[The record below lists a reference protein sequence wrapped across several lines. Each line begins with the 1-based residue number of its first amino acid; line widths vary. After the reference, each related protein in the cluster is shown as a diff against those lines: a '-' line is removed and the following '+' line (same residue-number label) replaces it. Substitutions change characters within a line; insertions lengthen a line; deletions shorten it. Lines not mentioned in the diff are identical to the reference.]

1 MSSIAYRLVVQEFKK
16 HSSVSCLARYNI
28 RPAKITFIKPMTEFL
43 FSYGLFVA
51 KVVTGL
57 IALVFVVA
65 IISGAKKKDD
75 DTELRVN
82 NLNDKYRALK
92 DRVLQSLLDKKEY
105 KQHLKE
111 LEKQQK
117 QSAKAEKGKSVKP
130 SAKPKLFVLEFD
142 GDIKASEVKTMREE
156 ITAILSVAEPQDE
169 VLLKL
174 DNSGGIVHEHGLAAS
189 QLQRIK
195 DAKLNLTV
203 SVDKV
208 AASGGYMMACVA
220 DKIVAA
226 PFAILGS
233 IGVLAQLP
241 NFHRLLDRVGVDFE
255 QHTAGEYKRTVTMFG
270 ENSDK
275 EREKLKLDL
284 QETHTLFQDFVAEHR
299 PKLDMQKVAT
309 GEHWYGKQALALNL
323 VDELQTSDEYL
334 IRALDSFDIYAV
346 NMEIKKALQE
356 RFLGGLFAS
365 LDSIKMRLAGSHHDS
380 RLN

>member
-1 MSSIAYRLVVQEFKK
+1 MSEF
-16 HSSVSCLARYNI
+16 
-28 RPAKITFIKPMTEFL
+28 FL
-43 FSYGLFVA
+43 SYGLFIA

-57 IALVFVVA
+57 ISLVFVLA
-65 IISGAKKKDD
+65 IIGGSRKKEQGTELKVTNLNEKYNELKSAVLLAVMDKKEFKQQNKKENKEKKKD
-75 DTELRVN
+75 LK
-82 NLNDKYRALK
+82 LN
-92 DRVLQSLLDKKEY
+92 
-105 KQHLKE
+105 
-111 LEKQQK
+111 QK
-117 QSAKAEKGKSVKP
+117 SP
-130 SAKPKLFVLEFD
+130 AKPKLFVLEFD
-142 GDIKASEVKTMREE
+142 GDIKASEVKTLRDE
-156 ITAILSVAEPQDE
+156 ITALLSVAQPQDE

-195 DAKLNLTV
+195 DAKLNITV

-241 NFHRLLDRVGVDFE
+241 NFHRLLDKAGIDFE

-284 QETHTLFQDFVAEHR
+284 QETHTLFRDFVAEHR
-299 PKLDMQKVAT
+299 PKLDIEKVAT
-309 GEHWYGKQALALNL
+309 GEHWYGTQALELNL
-323 VDELQTSDEYL
+323 VDEIKTSDELL
-334 IRALDSFDIYAV
+334 INALNSYDIYQIE
-346 NMEIKKALQE
+346 MEEKKGLQE
-356 RFLGGLFAS
+356 KFLGGLFAS
-365 LDSIKMRLAGSHHDS
+365 FSNVKSKLADQQNDS
-380 RLN
+380 RFY

>member
-1 MSSIAYRLVVQEFKK
+1 
-16 HSSVSCLARYNI
+16 
-28 RPAKITFIKPMTEFL
+28 MTEFL
-43 FSYGLFVA
+43 FSYGLFIA

-65 IISGAKKKDD
+65 IIGGAKKKDD
-75 DTELRVN
+75 PAELKVT
-82 NLNDKYRALK
+82 NLNEKYRALK
-92 DRVLQSLLDKKEY
+92 DRVLQSLMDKKDY

-111 LEKQQK
+111 VAKQDK
-117 QSAKAEKGKSVKP
+117 QEAKANKGKNLKQTSK
-130 SAKPKLFVLEFD
+130 AKLFVLEFE
-142 GDIKASEVKTMREE
+142 GDIKASEVETMREE
-156 ITAILSVAEPQDE
+156 ITAVLSVAEPQDE

-195 DAKLNLTV
+195 DAKLTLTV

-241 NFHRLLDRVGVDFE
+241 NFNRLLDRVGVDFE

-270 ENSDK
+270 KNSDK

-284 QETHTLFQDFVAEHR
+284 QETHTLFRDFVFEHR
-299 PKLDMQKVAT
+299 SKLDMEKVAT
-309 GEHWYGKQALALNL
+309 GEHWYGKQALELNL

-334 IRALDSFDIYAV
+334 IQALETFDIYAF
-346 NMEIKKALQE
+346 NMEIKKGLQD
-356 RFLGGLFAS
+356 RLFGGLFAS
-365 LDSIKMRLAGSHHDS
+365 VDKVKARIAEQQNDS
-380 RLN
+380 RYY

>member
-1 MSSIAYRLVVQEFKK
+1 MSEF
-16 HSSVSCLARYNI
+16 
-28 RPAKITFIKPMTEFL
+28 FL
-43 FSYGLFVA
+43 SYGLFIA

-57 IALVFVVA
+57 IALVFVLA
-65 IISGAKKKDD
+65 IVGGSRKKEQGTELKVTNLNEKYNELKSAVLLAVMDKKEFKQRNKKENKEKKKD
-75 DTELRVN
+75 LK
-82 NLNDKYRALK
+82 LN
-92 DRVLQSLLDKKEY
+92 QNT
-105 KQHLKE
+105 
-111 LEKQQK
+111 
-117 QSAKAEKGKSVKP
+117 P
-130 SAKPKLFVLEFD
+130 SKPKLFVLEFD
-142 GDIKASEVKTMREE
+142 GDIKASEVKTLRDE
-156 ITAILSVAEPQDE
+156 ITALLSVAQPQDE

-195 DAKLNLTV
+195 DAKLNITV

-241 NFHRLLDRVGVDFE
+241 NFHRLLDKAGVDFE

-284 QETHTLFQDFVAEHR
+284 QETHTLFRDFVSEHR
-299 PKLDMQKVAT
+299 PKLDIEKVAT
-309 GEHWYGKQALALNL
+309 GEHWYGTQALELNL
-323 VDELQTSDEYL
+323 VDEIKTSDELL
-334 IRALDSFDIYAV
+334 INALSSYDIYQIE
-346 NMEIKKALQE
+346 MEEKKGLQE
-356 RFLGGLFAS
+356 KFLGGLFAS
-365 LDSIKMRLAGSHHDS
+365 FSNVRSRLAEQQNDS
-380 RLN
+380 RFY